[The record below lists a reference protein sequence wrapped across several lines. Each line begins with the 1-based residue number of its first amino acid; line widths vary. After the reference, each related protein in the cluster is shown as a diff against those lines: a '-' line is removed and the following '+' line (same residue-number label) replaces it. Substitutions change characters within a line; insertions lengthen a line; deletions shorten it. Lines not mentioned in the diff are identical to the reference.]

1 MILEDWVTETPR
13 LKGYGF
19 PLWVVYCVWVGVILL
34 LYPLCKRFDI
44 YKQSHKEK
52 WWLSYL

>member
-1 MILEDWVTETPR
+1 MILTNMIGKVDA

-19 PLWVVYCVWVGVILL
+19 SLLVVYLIWIGIVLL
-34 LYPLCKRFDI
+34 LYPLRKRFDR

-52 WWLSYL
+52 WWLSYF